1 MTISRKI
8 TFSLVPAAVALA
20 LGIAWLWSGWETRL
34 PPFNFA
40 VISGVFLVVAFAV
53 LVGLLGALI
62 GYLTT
67 ATYQLRTLFTLTT
80 FASIEL
86 AVVSIFGD
94 YPAILML
101 IVSSLALA
109 FVVFHSNPSQ
119 PNGFV
124 DRMMQSLTRTR
135 TPTNITWALVGSL
148 GFLGIFFSDVYRLGY
163 RPANFN
169 TAGCCLFT
177 VLFGMA
183 GFALAVLWQNL
194 NYTRKTNGDSAG

>member
-67 ATYQLRTLFTLTT
+67 ATYQLRTLFL
-80 FASIEL
+80 S
-86 AVVSIFGD
+86 
-94 YPAILML
+94 L
-101 IVSSLALA
+101 I
-109 FVVFHSNPSQ
+109 H
-119 PNGFV
+119 
-124 DRMMQSLTRTR
+124 
-135 TPTNITWALVGSL
+135 I
-148 GFLGIFFSDVYRLGY
+148 
-163 RPANFN
+163 
-169 TAGCCLFT
+169 
-177 VLFGMA
+177 
-183 GFALAVLWQNL
+183 
-194 NYTRKTNGDSAG
+194 